1 MGEEA
6 KRSPHYI
13 MCVTNIGYKI
23 NAIVEEAD
31 TQEVGLDKQ
40 QVDLD
45 EQAQLV

>member
-13 MCVTNIGYKI
+13 MCNQYSYIG

-45 EQAQLV
+45 KQAQLV